1 VFCIVR
7 SILYF
12 KLHVIFVLVLVQ
24 STNIYIYIYIYIYI
38 FVMLILLLLLELFKG
53 VNLNKYIMSER
64 KQRKLWARGYKS

>member
-24 STNIYIYIYIYIYI
+24 STNIYIYI

>member
-24 STNIYIYIYIYIYI
+24 STNIYI